1 MIGLLKKFSSGDTII
16 EVLIAVTVFSMVAVG
31 GISIMN
37 QGAATAQ
44 RSLEITL
51 VRQEIDAQAEALR
64 FLNAN
69 YVADFINGKASYV
82 GLSNNW
88 LELSGIAD
96 SATTVSPFG
105 ISKNEKCDTLMQSD
119 NAFVINTKTLAVQP
133 IKGFSSDDHS
143 VTYSKINYARDGSS
157 NISSID
163 GLWIE
168 AIKGKEN
175 LPSTTTDYIDF
186 HIRACWEGIGQSTP
200 MTIGTIV
207 RLYEPH
213 NT

>member
-1 MIGLLKKFSSGDTII
+1 MSNLFKDFSSGDTII
-16 EVLIAVTVFSMVAVG
+16 EVLIAVTVFSMIAVG

-69 YVADFINGKASYV
+69 FVSEYVNGKDDY
-82 GLSNNW
+82 GTLSDTW
-88 LELSGIAD
+88 TTLSELAKNTIKL
-96 SATTVSPFG
+96 TPFG
-105 ISKNEKCDTLMQSD
+105 VANGKKCSD
-119 NAFVINTKTLAVQP
+119 IIPVNTGFVINTRNLKYQP
-133 IKGFSSDDHS
+133 IKGISSS
-143 VTYSKINYARDGSS
+143 ESLATYSKINYDVQ
-157 NISSID
+157 NIDSID

-168 AIKGKEN
+168 AVKGEES
-175 LPSTTTDYIDF
+175 PAASTGYIDF
-186 HIRACWEGIGQSTP
+186 HIRACWESIGQSFP

-207 RLYEPH
+207 RLYEPRS
-213 NT
+213 